1 MKKQKIDEN
10 KTKEIIV
17 ISDDEE
23 CDEYKTELSP
33 SEIYEKR
40 NEAKKIEKELKEL
53 EQKKEKIEN
62 ELDKE
67 NKLKDVYDEFKKE
80 RDQFVFKIEYE
91 DSSFNESMAKNY
103 LSAVLKGSAK
113 NQGKDI
119 KIVKSKIIQN
129 FLWFKI
135 DKKIIIKW
143 FIKKIEAKEN
153 FLGFKVTQLR
163 VNNFFEDI

>member
-1 MKKQKIDEN
+1 MKKQKLDEN
-10 KTKEIIV
+10 KVKEILI
-17 ISDDEE
+17 ISDDDEGE
-23 CDEYKTELSP
+23 EYKNDLSP
-33 SEIYEKR
+33 SEIYEKQ

-67 NKLKDVYDEFKKE
+67 TKLKDIYEEFKKE
-80 RDQFVFKIEYE
+80 RDQFIFKIEYE
-91 DSSFNESMAKNY
+91 DSTFHESLAKNY
-103 LSAVLKGSAK
+103 LSAVLRGTAK
-113 NQGKDI
+113 NQGKDV
-119 KIVKSKIIQN
+119 KILKSKNIQN
-129 FLWFKI
+129 YLWFKL